1 VNNYIRFKIQT
12 IEKDGKVRVRIW
24 NENAE
29 VIISYND
36 VKVISSLIDNLDNLL
51 AGALDEYFINTEF
64 NKKIDDQLDE
74 WLERN

>member
-1 VNNYIRFKIQT
+1 VSNYIRFKIQT

-24 NENAE
+24 NEDAE
-29 VIISYND
+29 VIISYSD

-64 NKKIDDQLDE
+64 NKKIDNQLDE
-74 WLERN
+74 WLGRE

>member
-1 VNNYIRFKIQT
+1 MNNYIRFKIQT